1 MTTPTCCLHARGKD
15 IFESS
20 GLGVLAFQLGTSG
33 EQDRCRTSRRALG
46 SSVVQFETEAM
57 LCSLVWLKDTS
68 LASVEGV
75 QVTDLE
81 LGIAAAT
88 VDRIKLELFG
98 GLLIDMR
105 YWTAGGLVCHRL
117 GLRCEVG

>member
-57 LCSLVWLKDTS
+57 LSLVWLVDTS
-68 LASVEGV
+68 PASFEGV

-88 VDRIKLELFG
+88 VDRIKSELFS
-98 GLLIDMR
+98 GLLIHMR
-105 YWTAGGLVCHRL
+105 YWTAGGFVCHGL